1 VSKSIL
7 TRLDSTGAHDSE
19 KFEEKNLQIND
30 PFIQRAIAA
39 AQDKKALD
47 LVLLDLKKVGSF
59 TDCFIICSGTSAP
72 QNQAIA
78 DEIGLSLKKMQ
89 RRPNHI
95 EGYSQAEWVLLDYAD
110 FIVHIMLPKARTFY
124 NLERLWRDV
133 PRTDIPEAV

>member
-1 VSKSIL
+1 
-7 TRLDSTGAHDSE
+7 
-19 KFEEKNLQIND
+19 LQIND

-59 TDCFIICSGTSAP
+59 TDCFIICSGTSVP

-78 DEIGLSLKKMQ
+78 DEIELSLKKMQ

>member
-1 VSKSIL
+1 M
-7 TRLDSTGAHDSE
+7 HDSE
-19 KFEEKNLQIND
+19 KVEEKNLQIND

-47 LVLLDLKKVGSF
+47 LVLLDLNKVGSF
-59 TDCFIICSGTSAP
+59 TDCFIICSGISAP

-78 DEIGLSLKKMQ
+78 NEIELSLKKMQ

-95 EGYSQAEWVLLDYAD
+95 EGYGQAEWILLDYSD
-110 FIVHIMLPKARTFY
+110 FIVHILLPKARSFY

-133 PRTDIPEAV
+133 PRMDIPEAV

>member
-1 VSKSIL
+1 MY
-7 TRLDSTGAHDSE
+7 DFE
-19 KFEEKNLQIND
+19 KVEEKNLQIND

-78 DEIGLSLKKMQ
+78 DEIEMSLKKMH
-89 RRPNHI
+89 RRLNHI
-95 EGYSQAEWVLLDYAD
+95 EGYSQAEWILLDYSD

-133 PRTDIPEAV
+133 PRMDIPEAV

>member
-1 VSKSIL
+1 MFKSIL
-7 TRLDSTGAHDSE
+7 KRFDFTVTHDSE
-19 KFEEKNLQIND
+19 KAEEKNLQIDD
-30 PFIQRAIAA
+30 PFIQRAITA

-47 LVLLDLKKVGSF
+47 LVFLDLKKIGSF

-78 DEIGLSLKKMQ
+78 DEIEMSLKKMH

-95 EGYSQAEWVLLDYAD
+95 EGYNQAEWILLDYAD

-124 NLERLWRDV
+124 KLERLWRDV
-133 PRTDIPEAV
+133 PRMDISEAV

>member
-1 VSKSIL
+1 
-7 TRLDSTGAHDSE
+7 LDSTEAYDSE
-19 KFEEKNLQIND
+19 KLEGKKLQIND
-30 PFIQRAIAA
+30 PFVKRAIAA

-78 DEIGLSLKKMQ
+78 DEIELSLKKMH

-95 EGYSQAEWVLLDYAD
+95 EGYSQAEWILLDYSD
-110 FIVHIMLPKARTFY
+110 FIVHILLPKARTFY